1 MSRVV
6 SCIRF
11 DEVAALQGTPL
22 IGAIFSIGALSVDH
36 AIGLALLLAGNVCL
50 MAHVFV
56 LNDWSGIDGDIR
68 DPNRARQTFA

>member
-1 MSRVV
+1 MTQISTQAATERHRRRPAGRLSRVV

-36 AIGLALLLAGNVCL
+36 AIGLALL
-50 MAHVFV
+50 
-56 LNDWSGIDGDIR
+56 
-68 DPNRARQTFA
+68 